1 MRIYCMNITTITN
14 IASFIQ
20 THAKAWETFAKLAPG
35 ANIVEFGFV
44 QDKGGWLAID
54 EKSGEHLFREYCGKI
69 VALRSPF
76 GLVIFQG
83 DESIFC

>member
-1 MRIYCMNITTITN
+1 MNITTITT
-14 IASFIQ
+14 IATFIQ
-20 THAKAWETFAKLAPG
+20 AHAKAWETFSILVPDT
-35 ANIVEFGFV
+35 NIVEFGFV

-69 VALRSPF
+69 VALRSPA

-83 DESIFC
+83 EESIFC